1 MERLRWLYRW
11 WDRFGSWGRSDGGA
25 RGRWPAART
34 VDWKVENER
43 RIGRLREQGIR
54 IGRDCIIFTPEF
66 STEPYLVEIGDR
78 VVVAG
83 GTQFLTHDGS
93 VHLLRPRRPL
103 AQHFG
108 KITVG
113 DNTFIG
119 QNCLILPGV
128 RIGSDCLIAAGSV
141 VRSSIPDNS
150 VAAGNPARI
159 IGRSSL
165 FIEMLDASP
174 DTIDSLAM
182 SAEEREAVIRN
193 HFALPGTPSSSPAAS
208 GGQS

>member
-1 MERLRWLYRW
+1 MVRLGWLNRW
-11 WDRFGSWGRSDGGA
+11 WDRFWSWWERDVRASGLWR
-25 RGRWPAART
+25 AAGK
-34 VDWKVENER
+34 VDWKVENKR

-54 IGRDCIIFTPEF
+54 IGRDCIIFTTEF

-78 VVVAG
+78 VVVGG
-83 GTQFLTHDGS
+83 GTQFLTHDGA
-93 VHLLRPRRPL
+93 VHLLRHRRPL

-108 KITVG
+108 RITVG
-113 DNTFIG
+113 DNSFLG

-141 VRSSIPDNS
+141 VTSSIPDNS

-159 IGRSSL
+159 IGRTSL

-182 SAEEREAVIRN
+182 SAEEREAVIRS
-193 HFALPGTPSSSPAAS
+193 HFALPLSASSGPGMSV
-208 GGQS
+208 GQS

>member
-1 MERLRWLYRW
+1 
-11 WDRFGSWGRSDGGA
+11 
-25 RGRWPAART
+25 
-34 VDWKVENER
+34 
-43 RIGRLREQGIR
+43 
-54 IGRDCIIFTPEF
+54 
-66 STEPYLVEIGDR
+66 

-83 GTQFLTHDGS
+83 GTQFLTHDGA

-108 KITVG
+108 KIIVG
-113 DNTFIG
+113 DNTFLG

-141 VRSSIPDNS
+141 VTSSIPDNA
-150 VAAGNPARI
+150 VAAGNPARV
-159 IGRSSL
+159 IGRTSL

-182 SAEEREAVIRN
+182 SAEEREAVIRS
-193 HFALPGTPSSSPAAS
+193 HFALPEKPVSGPAES
-208 GGQS
+208 GG